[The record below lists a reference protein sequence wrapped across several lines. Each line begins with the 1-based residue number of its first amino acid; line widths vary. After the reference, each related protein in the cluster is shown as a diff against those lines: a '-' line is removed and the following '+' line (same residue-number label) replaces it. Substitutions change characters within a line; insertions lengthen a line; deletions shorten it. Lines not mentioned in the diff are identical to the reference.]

1 MKKVFLN
8 TLQPGGVLEPMP
20 SASLKRFDEFME
32 LALYGSEGFYSTG
45 GGAGRAGR
53 DFLTSPEVGPLFG
66 RLIASKIDSIWDDL
80 GRPQNFTLVDA
91 GAGVGTLARSVFAAK
106 PRCAN
111 SLLYVLLERSDVLR
125 REHANLAD
133 VAAAHGVH
141 DVLSLRDI
149 KQVTAT
155 VTDNGAPPMRDV
167 LPLRDIQ
174 QNCRSAG
181 EGSLPQWFSV
191 PFQGAVIANELLDNL
206 PVRLLER
213 TTEGWCEVYV
223 DVKEAVGEEF
233 LFPLPESE
241 ESQEIAQEAYKLAPD
256 AAAGARLPLAKE
268 AVAWVGAALG
278 LLSAGSLIVFDYAAD
293 TTASLASLPPQ
304 EWLRTYRSQARGT
317 SFLEDVGWQDITVEV
332 PLDQILCKSPEA
344 QVSEQ
349 ASYLRGLG
357 IEEQVALGRQMWRER
372 AAVGDLAALEARS
385 RIREAE
391 ALCDPA
397 GLGSFK
403 VLEWSV

>member
-1 MKKVFLN
+1 
-8 TLQPGGVLEPMP
+8 MP
-20 SASLKRFDEFME
+20 PASLKRFDEFME
-32 LALYGSEGFYSTG
+32 LALYGAEGFYSTG
-45 GGAGRAGR
+45 GGAGRSGR

-125 REHANLAD
+125 REHANLN
-133 VAAAHGVH
+133 AAAEAHGVR
-141 DVLSLRDI
+141 DVLSLRD
-149 KQVTAT
+149 
-155 VTDNGAPPMRDV
+155 MS
-167 LPLRDIQ
+167 
-174 QNCRSAG
+174 CRPAG
-181 EGSLPQWFSV
+181 VPQRVSV

-223 DVKEAVGEEF
+223 DVKGTLGEEF
-233 LFPLPESE
+233 LLPLSELE
-241 ESQEIAQEAYKLAPD
+241 ESQEAYEIAQEAYELAPN
-256 AAAGARLPLAKE
+256 ASAGARLPLAKE
-268 AVAWVGAALG
+268 AVDWVGEALG
-278 LLSAGSLIVFDYAAD
+278 LLSAGSLIVIDYSAG
-293 TTASLASLPPQ
+293 TTASLAARPPH

-317 SFLEDVGWQDITVEV
+317 SFLENVGGQDVTVEV
-332 PLDQILCKSPEA
+332 PLDQILCKYPGAE
-344 QVSEQ
+344 VSEQ
-349 ASYLRGLG
+349 VSYLRGLG
-357 IEEQVALGRQMWRER
+357 IEEQVALGRQAWREQ

-385 RIREAE
+385 RVREAE

-397 GLGSFK
+397 GLGSFT
-403 VLEWSV
+403 VLEWTLRPMP

>member
-1 MKKVFLN
+1 M
-8 TLQPGGVLEPMP
+8 TP
-20 SASLKRFDEFME
+20 ASLKRFDEFME
-32 LALYGSEGFYSTG
+32 SALYGAEGFYSTG
-45 GGAGRAGR
+45 GGAGRSGR

-80 GRPQNFTLVDA
+80 ARPQNFTVVDA

-125 REHANLAD
+125 REHVNLD
-133 VAAAHGVH
+133 AAAEVHGVR

-149 KQVTAT
+149 
-155 VTDNGAPPMRDV
+155 
-167 LPLRDIQ
+167 Q
-174 QNCRSAG
+174 QSCRPAG
-181 EGSLPQWFSV
+181 LPQRVSV

-213 TTEGWCEVYV
+213 TTQGWCEVYV
-223 DVKEAVGEEF
+223 DVKETVGEEF
-233 LFPLPESE
+233 LLPLSESE
-241 ESQEIAQEAYKLAPD
+241 ESQEAYELAPN
-256 AAAGARLPLAKE
+256 ASEGARLPLAKA
-268 AVAWVGAALG
+268 AVGWIGEALG
-278 LLSAGSLIVFDYAAD
+278 LLSAGSLIVIDYAAG
-293 TTASLASLPPQ
+293 TTASLAARPPP

-317 SFLEDVGWQDITVEV
+317 PFLEDVGRQDITVEV
-332 PLDQILCKSPEA
+332 PLDQILCKYPGA

-357 IEEQVALGRQMWRER
+357 IEEQVALGRKAWREQ
-372 AAVGDLAALEARS
+372 AAVGNLPALEARS

-397 GLGSFK
+397 GLGSFT
-403 VLEWSV
+403 VLEWKVRPVP